1 MLPSRPFTL
10 SAAAFV
16 VVLLASGCAQTPV
29 VPSKPPT
36 ANTFPVNAP
45 VVAVPARPPRQ
56 ALATM
61 QTHQYLRMDPDKT
74 GVLNAADDGRYTYL
88 AFGTKAVE
96 DLQFFDADGQ
106 PLIAARSNVVVALP
120 GIYKGI
126 LVRRGRA
133 NSYVAPNPR
142 AQATDRPDLEAD
154 PDVLE
159 ARTRLEIATTQLPA
173 FRRAMQRADAH
184 QAPAQP
190 PAAAPATAAPA
201 VGGPAA
207 TAVAGTS
214 APRETP
220 PSVRPMPDDPTYS
233 VTAAGPLLRVFFASG
248 GRVIVRPD
256 DGLQRLQAEAAGAHE
271 IRIAGFTDSV
281 GPETVNAALAQSRAE
296 AIKTL
301 LIRLGVPAERIFVS
315 WSGNARYIADNATE
329 RGRAMNRRVEVQ
341 FVKPQ
346 RSLSAR

>member
-1 MLPSRPFTL
+1 MLQTRLLSL
-10 SAAAFV
+10 SAVAAA
-16 VVLLASGCAQTPV
+16 LLASGCAETPV
-29 VPSKPPT
+29 APSKPP
-36 ANTFPVNAP
+36 AVNTFPVNPPTLAL
-45 VVAVPARPPRQ
+45 PARPPRQ

-61 QTHQYLRMDPDKT
+61 ETHQYLRMEPEKT

-88 AFGTKAVE
+88 AFGTKVGE
-96 DLQFFDADGQ
+96 DTQFFDADGQ
-106 PLIAARSNVVVALP
+106 PLIAASSNGVVALP

-142 AQATDRPDLEAD
+142 AQASDRPNLEAD
-154 PDVLE
+154 PDVLD

-173 FRRAMQRADAH
+173 FRRAMQRADAN
-184 QAPAQP
+184 QATQQPAAQQAGAAPAASE
-190 PAAAPATAAPA
+190 PAAA
-201 VGGPAA
+201 
-207 TAVAGTS
+207 

-220 PSVRPMPDDPTYS
+220 ATIRAMPAPDDPTY
-233 VTAAGPLLRVFFASG
+233 TMTNAGPLLRVFFASG

-256 DGLQRLQAEAAGAHE
+256 DGLQRLGAEAAGAQE
-271 IRIAGFTDSV
+271 IRIAGFTDSI
-281 GPETVNAALAQSRAE
+281 GPEAVNAALAQSRAE

-329 RGRAMNRRVEVQ
+329 RGRAMNRRVEVL

-346 RSLSAR
+346 RALSAR